1 MYSHSL
7 LSTSIRKAIAF
18 LLFLCTVFSIGNTQ
32 AVTIDFDDLNPADFF
47 GEEGELQ
54 TPLTNQYESLGIIFE
69 GGSYLGGTPGQYSN
83 IIHGPGFSFYF
94 TDELPTYVSMYV
106 GSADQLKVGVSIY
119 GVNGHIETKLTEGG
133 VRGMEWEQSTPYREN
148 QFVSFFAAEGI
159 SFVHVASQQTAYMD
173 NLSFEVIVPEPNAF
187 ILLWLGLLMIY
198 LHSRRLQ

>member
-1 MYSHSL
+1 MCSHSL
-7 LSTSIRKAIAF
+7 LSTSICKAIAF
-18 LLFLCTVFSIGNTQ
+18 LLFICTVFSIGNTQ
-32 AVTIDFDDLNPADFF
+32 AVTIDFDDLNPADFY
-47 GEEGELQ
+47 GEEGEFN

-69 GGSYLGGTPGQYSN
+69 GGSYVGGIPGQFSN
-83 IIHGPGFSFYF
+83 IISGPGFSFYF

-133 VRGMEWEQSTPYREN
+133 VRGMEWEQSTPYRDN

-159 SFVHVASQQTAYMD
+159 SYVGVGSQATAYMD

-198 LHSRRLQ
+198 LHRKRLQ